1 MPEIPE
7 ACKGTM
13 ADLVLQRIANNHRD
27 QALDPKKMS
36 AEAIVQE
43 ILKPRAEPPLSRLPL
58 GKESLGLTKTKAAE
72 LEINATAFEKVAL
85 QMDFNG
91 YNGLIM

>member
-1 MPEIPE
+1 
-7 ACKGTM
+7 M
-13 ADLVLQRIANNHRD
+13 ADLVLQRIANSHRD
-27 QALDPKKMS
+27 QALDPKKCRPK
-36 AEAIVQE
+36 AIVQE
-43 ILKPRAEPPLSRLPL
+43 ILKPRVEPPLLRLPL

-85 QMDFNG
+85 QTDFYG